1 MKKGLSLIE
10 ALSALLIFSI
20 LLIVMLGFIRT
31 GNNIFLKGFNNFLIK
46 NEYEQFYGMLLKDI
60 KNLKKIMKITNYEL
74 IFLTKDDHTVSYKI
88 LKSNNIIFKRSD
100 NEIIFKH
107 LVLSNMY
114 FTAYN
119 KEEKRSSREN
129 EIILIKVHMSYLDN
143 NNIRNNTFEL
153 FEI

>member
-60 KNLKKIMKITNYEL
+60 KNL
-74 IFLTKDDHTVSYKI
+74 
-88 LKSNNIIFKRSD
+88 
-100 NEIIFKH
+100 
-107 LVLSNMY
+107 
-114 FTAYN
+114 
-119 KEEKRSSREN
+119 
-129 EIILIKVHMSYLDN
+129 
-143 NNIRNNTFEL
+143 
-153 FEI
+153 